1 MMKGTRT
8 YLDIRKGDMVVVVS
22 GKDKGAKGKVIRT
35 IPAEHKVLVE
45 GVNMVSKNMR
55 PTQEM
60 PQGRIAK
67 REAPILASKVMLVCP
82 SCHQP
87 TRVAHR
93 LIAGGKSVR
102 SCRKCDEMIDK
113 A

>member
-1 MMKGTRT
+1 MKGT
-8 YLDIRKGDMVVVVS
+8 LKFMDIRKGDTVIVLS
-22 GKDKGAKGKVIRT
+22 GKNKGSKGKVIRT
-35 IPAEHKVLVE
+35 IPTTGRVLVE
-45 GVNMVSKNMR
+45 GVNMVSKSLR

-67 REAPILASKVMLVCP
+67 REAPILASKVMLICP

-93 LIAGGKSVR
+93 LVEGGKSIR
-102 SCRKCDEMIDK
+102 SCRVCNETIDR

>member
-1 MMKGTRT
+1 MKDTRT

-82 SCHQP
+82 QCGAA
-87 TRVAHR
+87 TRVGCSF
-93 LIAGGKSVR
+93 LESGKKVR
-102 SCRKCDEMIDK
+102 VCRKCSEIIDR